1 MFSKILDILD
11 KPNKD
16 SIYEYLAK
24 NNKFNKTKE
33 WFGLSILL
41 IIISILVSIL
51 FFFKNA
57 TYEPPAIYQVNKNT
71 LANNTYMDQRLI
83 ILRQPRVTKKSLE
96 SWSINFV
103 NNFYNFTFNNFIEQ
117 VKKDRKWFTKAG
129 YRGFLTSLD
138 SIGLQDQ
145 IEQKK
150 QIIGL
155 TVSDTPVIKNIEGT
169 FDEAEGRYKWQVQV
183 DAIMTTTSGYSVY
196 KNVSINMIL
205 VYETDNNKPNGLY
218 VHSLNMI

>member
-1 MFSKILDILD
+1 MEEFL
-11 KPNKD
+11 
-16 SIYEYLAK
+16 
-24 NNKFNKTKE
+24 
-33 WFGLSILL
+33 
-41 IIISILVSIL
+41 
-51 FFFKNA
+51 
-57 TYEPPAIYQVNKNT
+57 
-71 LANNTYMDQRLI
+71 
-83 ILRQPRVTKKSLE
+83 
-96 SWSINFV
+96 
-103 NNFYNFTFNNFIEQ
+103 EQ